1 MREQWNNGG
10 RVADTD
16 CPAHKKAHAPTIGGK
31 RVRIWDGTAMGI
43 RPSLSR
49 GLGKGQEGLQLQQR
63 EGGRIFFLN
72 LQ

>member
-16 CPAHKKAHAPTIGGK
+16 RPAPKKAHTPMIGGK
-31 RVRIWDGTAMGI
+31 RVRIWDGTVMGI

-49 GLGKGQEGLQLQQR
+49 GLGKG
-63 EGGRIFFLN
+63 
-72 LQ
+72 